1 MSLLSGLNT
10 SNDIADEKDSVG
22 GSRLRDSGLYPM
34 TINLA
39 YITKSTGGAMALN
52 LLLADDDGDVRQQL
66 WITNRNGE
74 NTYVDRKGDK
84 QYLPGFNM
92 ANSLCLLALGKEIA
106 ALDTEDK
113 VINLYNY
120 EAKADVPTK
129 VAMITDLLG
138 KEILVG
144 LLKQTVDKNK
154 ENPNFDSSKPEHK
167 ENNPKYVPSGETRD
181 ENEVDKFFR
190 AEDRMTSS
198 EIKAQATEAVFVETW
213 NTKWKGITRNKAK
226 GAKDGAGTAG
236 APKPGVPSAN
246 AKPAQSLFAKPTP
259 SA

>member
-1 MSLLSGLNT
+1 MSLLSNLST

-22 GSRLRDSGLYPM
+22 GSRIRESGLYPM

-39 YITKSTGGAMALN
+39 YLTKSTNGALALN

-74 NTYVDRKGDK
+74 NTYTDRKGDK

-92 ANSLCLLALGKEIA
+92 ANSLCLLTVGKEIST
-106 ALDTEDK
+106 LDTEDK
-113 VINLYNY
+113 VINLYNF
-120 EAKADVPTK
+120 ETKGDVPTK
-129 VAMITDLLG
+129 VAMIVDLLG

-167 ENNPKYVPSGETRD
+167 DTNPKYVPSGETRD
-181 ENEVDKFFR
+181 ENEVDKLFR

-198 EIKAQATEAVFVETW
+198 EIKAQAAEAVFVETW
-213 NTKWKGITRNKAK
+213 NKKWAGVVRMKAK
-226 GAKDGAGTAG
+226 GASGAAGTAG
-236 APKPGVPSAN
+236 APKPGAAAAS
-246 AKPAQSLFAKPTP
+246 KPTQSLFAKPNPT
-259 SA
+259 A